1 MKNKFDTYTKGFELI
16 LKNEIEPIDY
26 LRIPRYNR
34 KNIDVPARILN
45 HWDKMGLLLKRNP
58 LGATYSFSLTESFWI
73 KFIQKLR
80 AYNLPLE
87 LIKQLKDELCVIPQP
102 LELMKNKDEY
112 ISYFKATNQ
121 SLSKIEIEQI
131 FNSTEII
138 EQLNLMKPTLLENLL
153 IDLIITRT
161 DLRILINEKGEVFFY
176 NTEKS
181 NPDEEYN
188 IALYKF
194 MSNTYLNISLLEI
207 IKELIIELGEDEC
220 SKNQNIL
227 TKEEATILKI
237 LKQEDIAKIEI
248 SFNDKT
254 KKAETIKVTKKNS
267 VTNLSRVQDLI
278 IRNGYQDISIKTQN
292 GKVVQCT
299 NTIKYKL
306 DTE

>member
-16 LKNEIEPIDY
+16 LKNEIEPLDY

-153 IDLIITRT
+153 FDLIITRT

-227 TKEEATILKI
+227 TKEEATQLFSIFYCGEHQFPSKI
-237 LKQEDIAKIEI
+237 KE
-248 SFNDKT
+248 
-254 KKAETIKVTKKNS
+254 
-267 VTNLSRVQDLI
+267 
-278 IRNGYQDISIKTQN
+278 
-292 GKVVQCT
+292 
-299 NTIKYKL
+299 
-306 DTE
+306 